1 MKEVGKIYETTDYS
15 IFKHLLG
22 NRAVKPSRVKK
33 IKKSIMAVGYVNN
46 PIVVNKKME
55 IIDGQGRFQALME
68 LGLPI
73 RYVIDEN
80 AGIKEC
86 RALNMGQTNWNTND
100 WINLYAEEGNENYI
114 NLKEIISEFPEYTA
128 DQMIGLIYNK
138 IISSGF
144 KSLVLTNGELELDS
158 VAKKE
163 VKYMC
168 DLLLPVLDPLGKII
182 GSKRTK
188 VTTVAWILRNTDC
201 NKNRLLTIISE
212 KYPLIN
218 PVPDGAE
225 LAFLTNLSK
234 LYNNHLTAE
243 KMIDFD
249 SEYKKFLRQ

>member
-1 MKEVGKIYETTDYS
+1 MKEVGRIYETTDYS
-15 IFKHLLG
+15 VFKYLLG
-22 NRAVKPSRVKK
+22 NRAVKPARVKK
-33 IKKSIMAVGYVNN
+33 IKKSIIEVGYVNN
-46 PIVVNKKME
+46 PIVVNRKME

-100 WINLYAEEGNENYI
+100 WINFYAENGNDNYI
-114 NLKEIISEFPEYTA
+114 RFRAITEEFPDFTF
-128 DQMIGLIYNK
+128 DQMIGLVYNK
-138 IISSGF
+138 IISSGYR
-144 KSLVLTNGELELDS
+144 SIILTNGELDFPSDVEKEVRDTCALLSPILDS
-158 VAKKE
+158 
-163 VKYMC
+163 
-168 DLLLPVLDPLGKII
+168 LNKII

-188 VTTVAWILRNTDC
+188 LTTVAWILRNTDC
-201 NKNRLLTIISE
+201 NKSRLLMIIND

-218 PVPDGAE
+218 PVPDSAE
-225 LAFLTNLSK
+225 LAFLNNLST
-234 LYNNHLTAE
+234 LYNKNLPKT